1 MVCLKYFVELCFY
14 SMYSKFWVKIKKEK
28 NIFMFYYV
36 SGFFS
41 GVVLVC
47 VICFFVIW
55 IEEDWGILV

>member
-1 MVCLKYFVELCFY
+1 M
-14 SMYSKFWVKIKKEK
+14 IKKEK